1 MHENN
6 GPIYSVELLDSLP
19 MPGGMIQAMPSRAEL
34 EVLKDKHT
42 RVVAGFEVLT
52 YHYRH
57 LLALYELA
65 EKELEIAREQGGEP

>member
-1 MHENN
+1 
-6 GPIYSVELLDSLP
+6 
-19 MPGGMIQAMPSRAEL
+19 
-34 EVLKDKHT
+34 
-42 RVVAGFEVLT
+42 VAGFEVLT